1 MKKVELKV
9 IEARA
14 HLARAVERMRR
25 EDTRQKIVCG
35 ALALEFISNHRD
47 RLASAFLSFVDT
59 KKIREG
65 DKQLID
71 ELKRE
76 LASKPVE
83 TEQARPTPAPT
94 GAPSDQQNQ
103 SV

>member
-1 MKKVELKV
+1 MKKAELKV
-9 IEARA
+9 VEARA
-14 HLARAVERMRR
+14 HLARAVERMRK

-35 ALALEFISNHRD
+35 ALALEFIINHRD
-47 RLASAFLSFVDT
+47 RLGSPFMGFIDS
-59 KKIREG
+59 KKVREG

-83 TEQARPTPAPT
+83 TEQARPTPAPA
-94 GAPSDQQNQ
+94 GAPSAQQNQ
-103 SV
+103 SA